1 MSTARVDLNATIAP
15 QLATVAN
22 VHAERIDDLADDQ
35 RIHGDRIEA
44 LEMRVAKLEPTVLA
58 SPDPASWGERMR
70 ERLRELL
77 GTDDLGPSLYRLIG
91 EAHLAMTAMK
101 PGWRPMPTA
110 PRDGR
115 LVLLRW
121 AKVRIDVTSDG
132 KTKEGVARRR
142 PDYVA
147 GKFSGA
153 HWLMANGF
161 SPGTVVDWN
170 FDGWLPIPG
179 EGDA

>member
-1 MSTARVDLNATIAP
+1 MS
-15 QLATVAN
+15 
-22 VHAERIDDLADDQ
+22 
-35 RIHGDRIEA
+35 
-44 LEMRVAKLEPTVLA
+44 
-58 SPDPASWGERMR
+58 
-70 ERLRELL
+70 
-77 GTDDLGPSLYRLIG
+77 
-91 EAHLAMTAMK
+91 
-101 PGWRPMPTA
+101 TA

-115 LVLLRW
+115 WVLLRW